1 MMPNEMLSLDH
12 LVASFLCHA
21 ELPSSTNHVHWK
33 YSDQTQLQGERQR
46 VLEESAP
53 TRELLVSFDN
63 GETHDHYQWH
73 QERRRVT
80 QERYSPEISV
90 FKLCPWASYD
100 TLDQSLVK
108 VDVKRM
114 VRLSMEAIPEWI
126 DERLNDLDKEIIGA
140 IPVSDPMSVPVD
152 IRAHKLG

>member
-1 MMPNEMLSLDH
+1 MSTENTLIKLIYKAKDNG
-12 LVASFLCHA
+12 FLRKA
-21 ELPSSTNHVHWK
+21 
-33 YSDQTQLQGERQR
+33 LQQ
-46 VLEESAP
+46 
-53 TRELLVSFDN
+53 RELLVSFDN

-90 FKLCPWASYD
+90 FKLCPWASHD

-140 IPVSDPMSVPVD
+140 PPVSHSMPIPVD